1 MSNSAAQR
9 ARVATAIS
17 VIKWIL
23 IALAITTGAVSVLAA
38 VLDDGANSI
47 TVALAVAAGTAVWS
61 LFVWVLFGWFEHT
74 LMALVTISRNTA
86 VAVPASRYDVPPAP
100 YEPTV

>member
-1 MSNSAAQR
+1 MSNSAAQGE
-9 ARVATAIS
+9 RVATAIG
-17 VIKWIL
+17 VVKWIL
-23 IALAITTGAVSVLAA
+23 IALAITSGAVSVLAA
-38 VLDDGANSI
+38 VLDNGANSI

-74 LMALVTISRNTA
+74 LSALVTISRNTA
-86 VAVPASRYDVPPAP
+86 LAVPASRYDVPAGP